1 VWQGDLVSSAVVAV
15 VVGLSLATALLGLL
29 ASARSRPPGRLET
42 AAALLTGTAV
52 IVQSLIAGFR
62 LAGGARPAELS
73 TTVGYLI
80 GIAFVMP
87 IGVAWALA
95 ERTRWSG
102 AVLAV
107 AAFTVAVMT
116 ARLRMLWGTGG

>member
-1 VWQGDLVSSAVVAV
+1 MSLVVVWV
-15 VVGLSLATALLGLL
+15 VVGISLVTVLLGLL
-29 ASARSRPPGRLET
+29 ASARNRAPGQVEL
-42 AAALLTGTAV
+42 AAALLTGVAA
-52 IVQSLIAGFR
+52 IVQSLLAGFR
-62 LAGGARPAELS
+62 LAGGAHPTELA
-73 TTVGYLI
+73 TTVGYLV

-87 IGVAWALA
+87 VGVAWALA

-116 ARLRMLWGTGG
+116 ARLRMLWGA